1 MNRAEKKRLL
11 KVVSIAAIVIILAA
25 VGLSYLISSHM
36 RQTIDDLDTGFIDDT
51 ADLALGR
58 VDQTSTRDGR
68 DEWRLTADVA
78 TYSKSSDMMNLN
90 NVMVY
95 FYFDNGE
102 TGTLTADKGQ
112 FESASQNFGVEDN
125 VVARASEYELKTPKL
140 LYLKDKDTLIANE
153 HTVITSGDSYM
164 EADYMLL
171 EVKNQKLLMEGN
183 VKVFLT
189 PEFMESPPALNMS
202 N

>member
-1 MNRAEKKRLL
+1 MNRAEKKRLF
-11 KVVSIAAIVIILAA
+11 KVISIVVIVIILAA
-25 VGLSYLISSHM
+25 VGLSSLISSYM
-36 RQTIDDLDTGFIDDT
+36 RKAIESTDTDFIDNT

-78 TYSKSSDMMNLN
+78 TYNKSSDLMDLS

-95 FYFDNGE
+95 FYFENGE

-112 FESASQNFGVEDN
+112 LQSATQDFGVEDN
-125 VVARASEYELKTPKL
+125 IVAKVSEYELKTPKL
-140 LYLKDKDTLIANE
+140 KYIKNQDTLIADE
-153 HTVITSGDSYM
+153 RTVITSGDSYI

-171 EVKNQKLLMEGN
+171 EVKNQQLLMEGN

-189 PEFMESPPALNMS
+189 PEFMESPPALNI
-202 N
+202 NN

>member
-11 KVVSIAAIVIILAA
+11 KVVSIAAIIIILAA

-36 RQTIDDLDTGFIDDT
+36 RQTLDDLNTDFIDET

-78 TYSKSSDMMNLN
+78 TYSKSDDLMNLS

-112 FESASQNFGVEDN
+112 FQSATQNFGVEDN
-125 VVARASEYELKTPKL
+125 VVAKASEYELKTPNL
-140 LYLKDKDTLIANE
+140 IYIKDRDTLIANE
-153 HTVITSGDSYM
+153 LTVITSGDSYM
-164 EADYMLL
+164 EADYMML
-171 EVKNQKLLMEGN
+171 EVKNQQLLMEGN

>member
-11 KVVSIAAIVIILAA
+11 KVVSIATIVIILAA
-25 VGLSYLISSHM
+25 VGLSYFISSYM
-36 RQTIDDLDTGFIDDT
+36 RQTLDDLNTDFIDDT

-78 TYSKSSDMMNLN
+78 TYSKSDDLMNLS

-112 FESASQNFGVEDN
+112 FQSATQNFGVEDN
-125 VVARASEYELKTPKL
+125 VVAKASEYELKTPNL
-140 LYLKDKDTLIANE
+140 IYIKDRDTLIANE
-153 HTVITSGDSYM
+153 RTVITSGDSYM
-164 EADYMLL
+164 EADYMML
-171 EVKNQKLLMEGN
+171 EVKNQQLLMEGN

>member
-11 KVVSIAAIVIILAA
+11 KVISIAAIVVILAA
-25 VGLSYLISSHM
+25 VGLSYVISSYM
-36 RQTIDDLDTGFIDDT
+36 SQTIDDFNDGFIDNT

-58 VDQTSTRDGR
+58 VDQTSTRNGR
-68 DEWRLTADVA
+68 DEWRLTADIA
-78 TYSKSSDMMNLN
+78 TYSKSSDMMNLS

-102 TGTLTADKGQ
+102 TATLTADKGHFQ
-112 FESASQNFGVEDN
+112 SASQNFGVNDN
-125 VVARASEYELKTPKL
+125 VIVKASEYELETPEL
-140 LYLKDKDTLIANE
+140 LYIKEQDTLIANE
-153 HTVITSGDSYM
+153 RTVITTGDSYL
-164 EADYMLL
+164 EADYMML
-171 EVKNQKLLMEGN
+171 EVKNQKLFMEGN

-189 PEFMESPPALNMS
+189 PEFLQSPPALNTG

>member
-1 MNRAEKKRLL
+1 MNRAKTKRLI
-11 KVVSIAAIVIILAA
+11 KFISIAAIIIILVY
-25 VGLSYLISSHM
+25 VGLSYLRKHM
-36 RQTIDDLDTGFIDDT
+36 NETFEENLNTEYIDDK

-78 TYSKSSDMMNLN
+78 TYTKSSDMMNLA

-95 FYFDNGE
+95 FYFESGE
-102 TGTLTADKGQ
+102 TGTLTADKGSYQ
-112 FESASQNFGVEDN
+112 TATQNFAVNDN
-125 VVARASEYELKTPKL
+125 VIAKASGYELTTPEL
-140 LYLKDKDTLIANE
+140 LYIKDQDTLIANE
-153 HTVITSGDSYM
+153 RSVITSGDSYL

-171 EVKNQKLLMEGN
+171 EIKNQKVFMEGN

-189 PEFMESPPALNMS
+189 PEFMESPPAFDAGN
-202 N
+202 